1 MPTRKELELYGDL
14 VYSHRPGIRV
24 LLIAIL
30 QEKLFNMKRRKESF
44 YKDEAAF
51 VPKEDF
57 LNGLPLKYM
66 AIVTDQKVVELIR
79 INEQTANQML
89 AKRTKFVEFDPMT
102 TIVKKGMKYV
112 DKKFVMDNEPEDD
125 KDTTVEK

>member
-1 MPTRKELELYGDL
+1 MPTRKELEIYGEL
-14 VYSHRPGIRV
+14 AYVHKPGIRV
-24 LLIAIL
+24 LIIAIL
-30 QEKLFNMKRRKESF
+30 QEKLFNLKRKKESF
-44 YKDEAAF
+44 YKDNAAF
-51 VPKEDF
+51 VPKEDL

-89 AKRTKFVEFDPMT
+89 AKKTKLVEFNPMT

-112 DKKFVMDNEPEDD
+112 DKKFIIDD
-125 KDTTVEK
+125 ESKKDDAVEN

>member
-1 MPTRKELELYGDL
+1 MPTKKELEIYGEL
-14 VYSHRPGIRV
+14 AYVHKPGIRV

-30 QEKLFNMKRRKESF
+30 QEKLFNLKRKKESF
-44 YKDEAAF
+44 YKDNAAF
-51 VPKEDF
+51 VPKEDL

-89 AKRTKFVEFDPMT
+89 AKKTKLVEFDPMT

-112 DKKFVMDNEPEDD
+112 DKKFVIDDEPKKGDV
-125 KDTTVEK
+125 VEN